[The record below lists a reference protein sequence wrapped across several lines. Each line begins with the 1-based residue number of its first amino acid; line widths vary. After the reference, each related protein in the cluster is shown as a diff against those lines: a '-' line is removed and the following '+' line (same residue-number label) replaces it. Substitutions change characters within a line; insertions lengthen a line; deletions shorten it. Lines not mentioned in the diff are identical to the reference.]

1 MYLKSL
7 DKCCLRI
14 GSYPPFDYDA
24 TSGGGLAFV
33 CLEEQST
40 IKYLR
45 FDSSTFLIPPLSW
58 RNTRFLSLPIPP
70 GLKIEMLMDKLEG
83 TLDLATGEIS
93 LDFESRFVFSIFS
106 IFSFPN
112 LHVKTSLVT
121 GKVTSKYFEE
131 EGMVINENGRIKLV
145 GIAVVPPTGS
155 QLLDIFLGLPN
166 EALAILNCEFN

>member
-1 MYLKSL
+1 MYLRSL

-14 GSYPPFDYDA
+14 GSYPSFDYDA
-24 TSGGGLAFV
+24 TSGGGPAFV
-33 CLEEQST
+33 HLKEQAK

-45 FDSSTFLIPPLSW
+45 FDSSTFLIPPLTC

-83 TLDLATGEIS
+83 TLDLTTGELL

-112 LHVKTSLVT
+112 LLVKTSLVT
-121 GKVTSKYFEE
+121 GKVSSKYFEE

>member
-7 DKCCLRI
+7 DNCCLRI
-14 GSYPPFDYDA
+14 GLYPPFDYDA
-24 TSGGGLAFV
+24 TSGGGPAFV
-33 CLEEQST
+33 CLQEQARL
-40 IKYLR
+40 KHLR
-45 FDSSTFLIPPLSW
+45 FDSNTFLIPPLTW

-83 TLDLATGEIS
+83 TLDVATGELS
-93 LDFESRFVFSIFS
+93 LNFESRFVFSIFS

-112 LHVKTSLVT
+112 LLVKTSLVT

-131 EGMVINENGRIKLV
+131 EGMVVNGNGRVKLV
-145 GIAVVPPTGS
+145 GITVVPATGS

-166 EALAILNCEFN
+166 EALAILNCECI